1 MTCSSFH
8 VLPLAVLP
16 FAALLLVACVTETT
30 DDLIPSRPLSRSAV
44 VSVGGT
50 TPVPT
55 PADYSWVRSSS
66 VLIDDPRLD
75 PVRLRALV
83 RGALQECLATHGLTP
98 GSRGTAMLEVG
109 YVVALERELDESTV
123 SSMFGLDAGLS
134 ATAEEAARYGKGT
147 LIVNISST
155 GARTPLWRGSVQAF
169 ADLDLPDEVRRQ
181 RVRRAVELLLARVP
195 FE

>member
-1 MTCSSFH
+1 MAYSTSGI
-8 VLPLAVLP
+8 LPL
-16 FAALLLVACVTETT
+16 AALLLVACVTETT
-30 DDLIPSRPLSRSAV
+30 DDLIPSHPMSRSAV

-55 PADYSWVRSSS
+55 PAKFSWVRSSS
-66 VLIDDPRLD
+66 VLVEDPRLD
-75 PVRLRALV
+75 AVQLRALV
-83 RGALQECLATHGLTP
+83 RGALQEGLAAHGLTP

-109 YVVALERELDESTV
+109 YVVALEKELDEPTV

-134 ATAEEAARYGKGT
+134 ATAQEAAKYDKGT
-147 LIVNISST
+147 LIVSISHT

-181 RVRRAVELLLARVP
+181 RVQRAVELLLSRVP
-195 FE
+195 FDL